1 MLALAPAA
9 QPVEVAPLEAIYE
22 ADQNNEAADNN
33 GKRVEVKLT
42 YREGYDHGFACVSSL
57 IEGHLF
63 YHAKILGRVKE
74 IRKPSFF
81 D

>member
-1 MLALAPAA
+1 M
-9 QPVEVAPLEAIYE
+9 
-22 ADQNNEAADNN
+22 
-33 GKRVEVKLT
+33 KLT